1 MMNLE
6 EDILDI
12 QNRLKKNEYPNE
24 ASISQGIVL
33 RLLKSLQWPT
43 YDTQAVHPEYPI
55 QGTRVDFALRI
66 PQQSNPV
73 IFIEVKQPGKGLGAD
88 KQLFQYA
95 FHIGV
100 PLAIFTDGKEWHFYL
115 PSGMGNYDERRFY
128 KLDLVERDKQ
138 ESLYRLKRYLAY
150 EQVTNGKALEYA
162 KEDYENVSKERQAEK
177 NIPKAW
183 NKLIEEENGTLIEA
197 ISEKVES
204 ICGFK
209 PTQNQILK
217 YLSTLNK
224 PVNIPYLPSPGVK
237 SGDTTSSVPSE
248 VTRDNRKHHRF
259 RQLTKATSSVPSE
272 VTRDNRKHHRFRQLT
287 KATSSVPSEVTR
299 DKVKLKVTFP
309 DGVEINHRA
318 ATQTMV
324 EVIKKIGC
332 EKVKKLGIMVTRHKS
347 LIIMSDNPLAAK
359 KKNWTDM
366 GSGYSIF
373 TNSNTEDKF
382 KQLNEINKRLAL
394 RLKIEKV

>member
-43 YDTQAVHPEYPI
+43 YDIQAVFPEYPI
-55 QGTRVDFALRI
+55 KGTRVDFALRI

-95 FHIGV
+95 FHTGV

-128 KLDLVERDKQ
+128 KLDLVGRDKQ

-150 EQVTNGKALEYA
+150 EQVTNGKALEHA

-248 VTRDNRKHHRF
+248 VTRD
-259 RQLTKATSSVPSE
+259 
-272 VTRDNRKHHRFRQLT
+272 
-287 KATSSVPSEVTR
+287 
-299 DKVKLKVTFP
+299 KVKLKVTFP

-347 LIIMSDNPLAAK
+347 LIIMSDNPLAVRK
-359 KKNWTDM
+359 KDWTDM
-366 GSGYSIF
+366 GSGYYIF
-373 TNSNTEDKF
+373 TNSITEEKF

-394 RLKIEKV
+394 GLKIEKVSK